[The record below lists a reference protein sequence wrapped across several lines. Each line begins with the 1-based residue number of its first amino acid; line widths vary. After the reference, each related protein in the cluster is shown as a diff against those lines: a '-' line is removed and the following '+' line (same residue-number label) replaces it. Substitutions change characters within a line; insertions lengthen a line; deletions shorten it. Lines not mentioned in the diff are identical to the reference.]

1 MKRQQGGM
9 KKTGQQQLGLHR
21 SWHMAPA
28 QAVGWVP
35 RPNWPGFWL
44 GVALVLSENGLG
56 QGSGDASTVPSVS
69 YQGRLVDGGRAASG
83 SYDFQFVLTD
93 AASGGQVLGQPIS
106 LGLNVQQGVFTTP
119 LAFGAEHFNGAPRW
133 IEVRVRPT
141 PANGAVPESYA
152 VLERQPV
159 HFAPYAIRASTA
171 STVVSVPVQS
181 LPSAVPLKD
190 EQGKLDSSL
199 FGSDIARSVDVASV
213 SQALAQ
219 AQATLQSQAVVVG
232 QLQSQVAALV
242 QENAALRQSV
252 ETAAAPVRSGWM
264 VASVDPADPALT
276 SAGFSRAFSTPE
288 PAWVFGSTASAPS
301 ARVDAS
307 GVWTGQEW
315 LVWGGRGA
323 GQVPLATG
331 AGYRPASDAWVELG
345 SSDAPE
351 ARSGHTA
358 VWTGTE
364 MIVWGGFASTS
375 LNTGGRFSRNRIS
388 WEPVATLNAPTA
400 RHGHGAAWT
409 GTVMVLFGG
418 RSVNGLLNDG
428 GLYDPAQDLWT
439 ALPTPQ
445 APSARIGATVLWTG
459 SGILVWGGET
469 AEAGDATGAFLPFDA
484 NGNPGAWESLPV
496 LPGFVARSG
505 HVAAWDGQRL
515 IVWGGRSMG
524 RQLLSDG
531 AVLDLGNRTWTTLN
545 LNGAPTARYQASGVW
560 TGEELLVFGG
570 QDAGGA
576 ASGGHAWRRSSG
588 TWRVLPASNPA
599 VARSAGLAAWTG
611 TELLLFGGQGA
622 AASSP
627 IGQAQRLAASPPW
640 HFFRRSPN

>member
-1 MKRQQGGM
+1 MPVGIMKARSGLWQRQVVGACIGM
-9 KKTGQQQLGLHR
+9 ALLSSANASGQ
-21 SWHMAPA
+21 
-28 QAVGWVP
+28 V
-35 RPNWPGFWL
+35 
-44 GVALVLSENGLG
+44 
-56 QGSGDASTVPSVS
+56 SGESASDPSVS
-69 YQGRLVDGGRAASG
+69 YQGRLLDGGRAANG

-93 AASGGQVLGQPIS
+93 AATGGQVLGQPIS
-106 LGLNVQQGVFTTP
+106 VGLNVQQGVFTTP

-141 PANGAVPESYA
+141 PATGVAPGSYA
-152 VLERQPV
+152 VLERQQV
-159 HFAPYAIRASTA
+159 LFAPYAIRATTA

-181 LPSAVPLKD
+181 LPAAVPLKD
-190 EQGKLDSSL
+190 GQGKLDSAL
-199 FGSDIARSVDVASV
+199 LGSDIARAADVATV

-219 AQATLQSQAVVVG
+219 AQAALQSQAAAVG

-252 ETAAAPVRSGWM
+252 DAAAAPVRSGWM
-264 VASVDPADPALT
+264 VASVDAADPALT

-288 PAWVFGSTASAPS
+288 PAWAFGSAASAPS

-315 LVWGGRGA
+315 LVWGGRGT
-323 GQVPLATG
+323 GQMPLASG
-331 AGYRPASDAWVELG
+331 AGYRPASDAWVEMG
-345 SSDAPE
+345 ASDAPE

-358 VWTGTE
+358 VWTGSE
-364 MIVWGGFASTS
+364 MIVWGGFGSAS

-388 WEPVATLNAPTA
+388 WEPVATLNAPSA
-400 RHGHGAAWT
+400 RQGHGAAWT
-409 GTVMVLFGG
+409 GATMVVFGG
-418 RSVNGLLNDG
+418 RNVDGLLNDG
-428 GLYDPAQDLWT
+428 GIYDPSQDVWT
-439 ALPTPQ
+439 ALPTAQ
-445 APSARIGATVLWTG
+445 APSARTGATVLWTG
-459 SGILVWGGET
+459 SGILVWGGE
-469 AEAGDATGAFLPFDA
+469 AVAAGDATGAFLPFDA
-484 NGNPGAWESLPV
+484 QGNPAAWESLPV
-496 LPGFVARSG
+496 LPGLVARSG

-515 IVWGGRSMG
+515 IIWGGRSMS

-531 AVLDLGNRTWTTLN
+531 AVLDLATRTWTTLN
-545 LNGAPTARYQASGVW
+545 SSGAPTARYQASGVW

-599 VARSAGLAAWTG
+599 VARSGGLAAWTG
-611 TELLLFGGQGA
+611 TDLLLFGGQGA
-622 AASSP
+622 AGSSP